1 MMVRYRRFADGH
13 GHDRPAKGAGAHT
26 DLGAVV
32 AGRIAFWSPLAEDDG
47 RAIESVAPTGPV
59 LVRGSE
65 ADIGAA
71 VDALIQNVFAHAPDG
86 TGMRIEVTARIEGG
100 GVLFVADDG
109 PGFPESDSLD
119 GAVARGASGTS
130 TGLGLDARRTAE
142 ASGGGM
148 RIGRTLHAPRTAV
161 TLAVGAMGR
170 PGDDQDSDA
179 TVEFPLGGAVIT
191 LPSAHPLIP
200 HRAAVA
206 PTKRRHRLTTRH
218 APTPAKP

>member
-1 MMVRYRRFADGH
+1 
-13 GHDRPAKGAGAHT
+13 
-26 DLGAVV
+26 
-32 AGRIAFWSPLAEDDG
+32 
-47 RAIESVAPTGPV
+47 VAPTGPV

-71 VDALIQNVFAHAPDG
+71 VDALIQNVFAHTPDG

-100 GVLFVADDG
+100 GVLLVADDG

-206 PTKRRHRLTTRH
+206 PTKRRHRLTTLH